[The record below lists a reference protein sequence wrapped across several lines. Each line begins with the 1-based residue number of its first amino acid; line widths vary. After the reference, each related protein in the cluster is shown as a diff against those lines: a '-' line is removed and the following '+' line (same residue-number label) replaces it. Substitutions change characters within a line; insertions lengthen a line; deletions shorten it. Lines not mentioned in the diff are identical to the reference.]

1 MKVGDKVRLTLKVSK
16 KSSNGSGEESK
27 KGKIYS
33 ITDRLIVIEYIN
45 RYGEPTYRESFKL
58 SDIIEKKAIIEVKEN
73 GAWVQVTPMNLK
85 L

>member
-1 MKVGDKVRLTLKVSK
+1 MQIGDKVRATLKVSK
-16 KSSNGSGEESK
+16 KSGNGTGKELK

-33 ITDRLIVIEYIN
+33 LTDRLIVIEYIN

-58 SDIIEKKAIIEVKEN
+58 SDIIEKKAIIEVKED
-73 GAWVQVTPMNLK
+73 GTLVQVTPMNLK